1 MDAKCKGRSWSWN
14 KDHFEGW
21 DLLAIDVGIQPAVL
35 LFVLISSFK
44 HWFGLGSYHVWPGVA
59 REHTQFALA
68 IVTTWLHQDSRV
80 FKSLAHRSWI
90 IVLLQLEPA
99 GLHPIRF
106 TVSAAAAVAVAVTEL
121 RNSEKTLFSDILPLS
136 PSQSA
141 FADILDL
148 SFFF

>member
-1 MDAKCKGRSWSWN
+1 M
-14 KDHFEGW
+14 
-21 DLLAIDVGIQPAVL
+21 LM
-35 LFVLISSFK
+35 
-44 HWFGLGSYHVWPGVA
+44 
-59 REHTQFALA
+59 
-68 IVTTWLHQDSRV
+68 
-80 FKSLAHRSWI
+80 
-90 IVLLQLEPA
+90 QLEPA